1 MLESE
6 GDMARRLIVGL
17 GNPGAKYTRTRHNI
31 GFMVVDELARQ
42 ANISLTKRKFNGVY
56 GTGTFAGHSVV
67 LLKPETF
74 MNLSG
79 RCAAPMSRFFDINLE
94 DIIVVHD
101 ELDLDFGK
109 LRLKIGGGHAGHNGL
124 RSMHAELGQNGYH
137 RVRMG
142 IGRPPH
148 GTVSQF
154 VLAEFRKGEETDWL
168 DDFVERGCDAVQSA
182 VAEGT
187 KEAMNRFHADG

>member
-1 MLESE
+1 
-6 GDMARRLIVGL
+6 
-17 GNPGAKYTRTRHNI
+17 
-31 GFMVVDELARQ
+31 
-42 ANISLTKRKFNGVY
+42 
-56 GTGTFAGHSVV
+56 
-67 LLKPETF
+67 

-101 ELDLDFGK
+101 ELDLGFGK

-142 IGRPPH
+142 IGRPSH
-148 GTVSQF
+148 GSVSQF

-182 VAEGT
+182 VAEF
-187 KEAMNRFHADG
+187 KEA